1 MTPEE
6 RVALTNKVLAAIDQE
21 AEKYKDF
28 EDSTRRI
35 KKIRQTV
42 EEAMKEDETNDKP
55 GNSKTE
61 EQTNGH

>member
-6 RVALTNKVLAAIDQE
+6 RVTLTNKVLAAIDQE

-42 EEAMKEDETNDKP
+42 EETMKEDKTNDKP